1 MRVMTLAA
9 GAALLLGMT
18 AIGASAQPSGAFDP
32 VPEGSYQR
40 SCRDI
45 TAQYGRLSAR
55 CMDRRGNLMA
65 SSLEIRRCPRNR
77 AENDNG
83 QLRCEGAGGPG
94 GGGYPGGGGGGGGGR
109 PGLIVY
115 ENPNYRGRSLEIRD
129 TMPSLVGT
137 GLDDQ
142 ITAIQVISGRWELCV
157 GQNFTGQCRVFDR
170 SDPNLN
176 LVNFN
181 DKVSSIRRLR
191 R

>member
-18 AIGASAQPSGAFDP
+18 AVGASAQAPGPYDP

-45 TAQYGRLSAR
+45 TVQYGRLSAR
-55 CMDRRGNLMA
+55 CLDRRGNLLA
-65 SSLEIRRCPRNR
+65 TSLNIRSCPRNR
-77 AENDNG
+77 ADNDNG
-83 QLRCEGAGGPG
+83 QLRCEGAG
-94 GGGYPGGGGGGGGGR
+94 YPGGGGGGGGR

-129 TMPSLVGT
+129 SMPSLVGT